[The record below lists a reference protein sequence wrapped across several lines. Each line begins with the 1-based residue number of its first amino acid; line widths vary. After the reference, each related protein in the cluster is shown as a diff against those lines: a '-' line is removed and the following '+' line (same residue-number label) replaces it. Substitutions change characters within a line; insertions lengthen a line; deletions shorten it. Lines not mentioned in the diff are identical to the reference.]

1 MVRETEENVRL
12 VTNHFMQKGST
23 GLPKWQIEN
32 VVRNYITTNGKDRME
47 GQDYEQV
54 EDLIRRKE
62 TGGLPGTNVKVSP
75 KGQSP
80 ERMRTIAAGME
91 NDLDKKYIDISLKS
105 SVDKLPALKQVK
117 PDREAADF

>member
-1 MVRETEENVRL
+1 MAREVEESVRL
-12 VTNHFMQKGST
+12 VTTHFIQRGST

-32 VVRNYITTNGKDRME
+32 VVRNYITTNGKDRVE
-47 GQDYEQV
+47 GQDYELI

-80 ERMRTIAAGME
+80 DRMRTIAAGLE
-91 NDLDKKYIDISLKS
+91 NGLDNK
-105 SVDKLPALKQVK
+105 
-117 PDREAADF
+117 